1 MKGDIRIIK
10 TPISISLSM
19 LSEIAQERYGD
30 LVKAVVD
37 VKQEI
42 MALGGEM
49 HADEE
54 VLLMEKYGSQ
64 RANTWGVNLLP
75 GKFGTDEFLVYDS
88 MVNLKPSFGNRTR
101 GVDDSAVREKI
112 QHLVQSL
119 IVL

>member
-1 MKGDIRIIK
+1 MEMRIVK
-10 TPISISLSM
+10 EPITREELQR
-19 LSEIAQERYGD
+19 IASERYGD

-37 VKQEI
+37 VEQGI

-64 RANTWGVNLLP
+64 RANTWGINLLP

-101 GVDDSAVREKI
+101 GVDDPAAREKI
-112 QHLVQSL
+112 QHIVQSL

>member
-1 MKGDIRIIK
+1 MEIRIIK
-10 TPISISLSM
+10 EPITREELKR
-19 LSEIAQERYGD
+19 IAQERYGD

-37 VKQEI
+37 VEQRI

-64 RANTWGVNLLP
+64 RSNTWGVNLLP

-101 GVDDSAVREKI
+101 GVDDPAVREKI
-112 QHLVQSL
+112 QHIVRSL